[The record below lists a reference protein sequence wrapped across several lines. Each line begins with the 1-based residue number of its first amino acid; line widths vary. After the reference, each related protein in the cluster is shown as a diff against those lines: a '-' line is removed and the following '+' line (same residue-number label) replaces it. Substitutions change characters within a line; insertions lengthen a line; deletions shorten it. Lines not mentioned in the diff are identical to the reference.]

1 MSQSTS
7 TTSDSSH
14 KGKWWASM
22 ITIHGSEEA
31 VRDFMRQSNQ
41 MSAKNKGGTGGFHK
55 MSKEDPERFKKIAS
69 EGGKRSRR

>member
-1 MSQSTS
+1 
-7 TTSDSSH
+7 
-14 KGKWWASM
+14 M